1 MVELEQEKREKQKM
15 IKDTFKSILIEDKEL
30 EMLNDFRDQIQGKI
44 Y

>member
-44 Y
+44 H

>member
-30 EMLNDFRDQIQGKI
+30 EMLNDFRDQIQGKTH
-44 Y
+44 